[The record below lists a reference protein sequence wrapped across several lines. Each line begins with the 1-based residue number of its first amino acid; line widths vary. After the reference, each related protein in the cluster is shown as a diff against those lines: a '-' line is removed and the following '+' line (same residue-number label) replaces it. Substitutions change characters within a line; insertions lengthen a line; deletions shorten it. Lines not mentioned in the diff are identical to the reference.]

1 MLADAF
7 EIFRNMSLV
16 IYELDPAKFL
26 PPSGLALHGALKKTK
41 VKLDL
46 LTSSYMLLM
55 LKKGITG
62 GIRQSIYRYTK
73 DNNKYMKDYDKN
85 KESSYINYLD
95 LNNLYGWLMLQKLPV
110 NNFKWINLMKI
121 S

>member
-7 EIFRNMSLV
+7 ETFQNMSLV

-41 VKLDL
+41 VILDL

-55 LKKGITG
+55 LEKGIRE
-62 GIRQSIYRYTK
+62 GIRQSVYRYKKITTNTWK
-73 DNNKYMKDYDKN
+73 IMIKIKN
-85 KESSYINYLD
+85 SHILII
-95 LNNLYGWLMLQKLPV
+95 
-110 NNFKWINLMKI
+110 WI
-121 S
+121 